1 MSKQNQTSRVDV
13 ANFARAGDVVA
24 ANDPLSFF
32 PRLQQD
38 CVGETDGREVA
49 WRAVGS
55 MRERTAGATP
65 QPWLQ
70 VTGSTTVPM
79 TCQRC
84 LHAMEV
90 PLKFDQEF
98 RFVAD
103 EATAELEDED
113 SEEDVLA
120 IRPDF
125 PLRELVEDELLL
137 AAPPVPMHEVCPDPL
152 PMIVGE
158 SAIEGAGE
166 REHPFAALQSLLHKP
181 VGK

>member
-1 MSKQNQTSRVDV
+1 
-13 ANFARAGDVVA
+13 
-24 ANDPLSFF
+24 
-32 PRLQQD
+32 
-38 CVGETDGREVA
+38 
-49 WRAVGS
+49 
-55 MRERTAGATP
+55 MREKTAGATL
-65 QPWLQ
+65 QPWLRLK
-70 VTGSTTVPM
+70 GSATVPM
-79 TCQRC
+79 ICQRC
-84 LHAMEV
+84 LQAMEV

-137 AAPPVPMHEVCPDPL
+137 AAPPVPMHDVCPDPL
-152 PMIVGE
+152 PMAAGE
-158 SAIEGAGE
+158 SALEGVEE